1 MNAYIGSEI
10 LSREGGEFSLNKEL
24 REIMCYMADGRLLVS
39 KSHAFNPHVRGF
51 VARLKLME
59 KPHELEYVDLSV
71 ISELNEASDNAGA
84 DRSASE
90 MQRVAKD
97 MFQRAVSMHASDIH
111 IRLSKRDKTKILFRI
126 HNDLRLIEEQPF
138 DVGDQLCAT
147 IYQAM
152 SDVSAPT
159 FEPISRQ
166 DARIG
171 NRSKLPAELDG
182 IRIATSP
189 QVDGYIMVLRLLY
202 NDTMDTFDLEALGF
216 SPTQCRTIQ
225 LIKRRPTGINIIGG
239 PTGSGKST
247 SLQRIL
253 GSIIAESKGR
263 KHIITVEDPP
273 EYPINGAVQ
282 TPVTNTDTE
291 EERSRAFQKAIK
303 ASMRL
308 DPDIIMIGE
317 VRDTP
322 SARLAVQAAMTGH
335 QVWTTVHANSAFA
348 IIDRLT
354 DLGVPLELVSDPTIV
369 TGLGCQRLLKVLC
382 PQCKVPLSSVLER
395 YDEQELQRILSE
407 LRLENIHVLGDGC
420 PHCKHTGTVGRT
432 VVAEFIASDE
442 RIMQFIRNRDR
453 LGAIEYWRCELMG
466 ISMLEHAIEKINSG
480 LVDPFLA
487 EEIVGQINS
496 GFTAHLNTEST
507 LNTLNSIMDGQH
519 VII

>member
-1 MNAYIGSEI
+1 MSTYTGSEI
-10 LSREGGEFSLNKEL
+10 LSREGGEFSLSKDL
-24 REIMCYMADGRLLVS
+24 REIMCYMADGKLLVS

-51 VARLKLME
+51 MARLKLMD
-59 KPHELEYVDLSV
+59 KPCEMEYVDLSI
-71 ISELNEASDNAGA
+71 ISELNESADN
-84 DRSASE
+84 DSTSRSASE

-97 MFQRAVSMHASDIH
+97 MFQRAVGMRASDIH
-111 IRLSKRDKTKILFRI
+111 IRLSKREKTKILFRI

-152 SDVSAPT
+152 SDVSSPT

-171 NRSKLPAELDG
+171 NRSKLPPELDG

-202 NDTMDTFDLEALGF
+202 NDTMGSNDLATLGF
-216 SPTQCRTIQ
+216 NTTQASTIAM
-225 LIKRRPTGINIIGG
+225 IKRRPTGINIIGG

-253 GSIIAESKGR
+253 GAMIAESKGR
-263 KHIITVEDPP
+263 KHVITVEDPP
-273 EYPINGAVQ
+273 EYPIPGAVQ
-282 TPVTNTDTE
+282 TPVTNADSE

-348 IIDRLT
+348 IIDRMT
-354 DLGVPLELVSDPTIV
+354 DLGVPLELVADPTIV
-369 TGLGCQRLLKVLC
+369 TGLACQRLLKVLC

-395 YDEQELQRILSE
+395 YNERELQRVVAE
-407 LRLENIHVLGDGC
+407 LRLDNIHVLGDGC
-420 PHCKHTGTVGRT
+420 PHCSGSGTVGRT
-432 VVAEFIASDE
+432 VVAEIIATDE
-442 RIMQFIRNRDR
+442 RMMSFIRKRDR
-453 LGAIEYWRCELMG
+453 LGAIEHWRCEQMG
-466 ISMLEHAIEKINSG
+466 ISMLEHAIEKINIG

-487 EEIVGQINS
+487 EEIVGP
-496 GFTAHLNTEST
+496 
-507 LNTLNSIMDGQH
+507 LNSEISPEPDTKPHNSLNSMMDNQY
-519 VII
+519 VIA

>member
-1 MNAYIGSEI
+1 MSTYIGSEI
-10 LSREGGEFSLNKEL
+10 LSREGGEFSLSKDL
-24 REIMCYMADGRLLVS
+24 REIMCYMADGKLLVS

-51 VARLKLME
+51 MARLKLMD
-59 KPHELEYVDLSV
+59 KPCEMEYVDLSI
-71 ISELNEASDNAGA
+71 ISELNESADHDGAS
-84 DRSASE
+84 RSASE
-90 MQRVAKD
+90 MQRIAKD
-97 MFQRAVSMHASDIH
+97 MFQRAVSMRASDIH

-126 HNDLRLIEEQPF
+126 HNDLRVIEEQPF

-171 NRSKLPAELDG
+171 NRNKLPAELDG

-202 NDTMDTFDLEALGF
+202 NDTMDTNDLEALGF
-216 SPTQCRTIQ
+216 SASQSSTVA
-225 LIKRRPTGINIIGG
+225 LVKRRPTGINIIGG

-247 SLQRIL
+247 TLQRIL
-253 GSIIAESKGR
+253 GSIISESQGR
-263 KHIITVEDPP
+263 KHVITVEDPP
-273 EYPINGAVQ
+273 EYPIPGAVQ
-282 TPVTNTDTE
+282 TPVTNADSE

-348 IIDRLT
+348 IIDRFT

-382 PQCKVPLSSVLER
+382 PHCKVALSSVMER
-395 YDEQELQRILSE
+395 YNELEIQRIMAE
-407 LRLENIHVLGDGC
+407 LLPENVYVLGNGC
-420 PHCKHTGTVGRT
+420 PHCKQSGTIGRT
-432 VVAEFIASDE
+432 VVAEFVASDE
-442 RIMQFIRNRDR
+442 RIMSFIRNRDR
-453 LGAIEYWRCELMG
+453 LGAIEYWRCEQMG
-466 ISMLEHAIEKINSG
+466 SSMLEHAIEKINLG

-487 EEIVGQINS
+487 EDIVGQ
-496 GFTAHLNTEST
+496 LNTGT
-507 LNTLNSIMDGQH
+507 LMAGIEETRETLNSIMDGQH

>member
-1 MNAYIGSEI
+1 VSTFTDSDTTA
-10 LSREGGEFSLNKEL
+10 RHGELSLNKEL

-51 VARLKLME
+51 VARLKLMD
-59 KPHELEYVDLSV
+59 KPCELEYVELSV
-71 ISELNEASDNAGA
+71 ISELNEAAENDGVS
-84 DRSASE
+84 RSASE

-97 MFQRAVSMHASDIH
+97 MFQRAVSMRASDIH
-111 IRLSKRDKTKILFRI
+111 IRISKRDKTKILFRI
-126 HNDLRLIEEQPF
+126 HNDLRVMEEQPF
-138 DVGDQLCAT
+138 DFGDQLCAA

-152 SDVSAPT
+152 SDVSSPT

-171 NRSKLPAELDG
+171 DRAKLPTELDG

-202 NDTMDTFDLEALGF
+202 NDAMDTTDMSALGF
-216 SPTQCRTIQ
+216 NQPQCAAIES
-225 LIKRRPTGINIIGG
+225 IKRRPTGINIISG

-253 GSIIAESKGR
+253 SAIIAESKGR
-263 KHIITVEDPP
+263 KHVITVEDPP
-273 EYPINGAVQ
+273 EYPIPGAVQ
-282 TPVTNTDTE
+282 TPVTDADTE

-354 DLGVPLELVSDPTIV
+354 DLGVPTELVTDPTII
-369 TGLGCQRLLKVLC
+369 TGLSCQRLLKVLC
-382 PQCKVPLSSVLER
+382 PHCKVALSSVLER
-395 YDEQELQRILSE
+395 YDERELQRVLTE
-407 LRLENIHVLGDGC
+407 LRLDNIHVQGNGC
-420 PHCKHTGTVGRT
+420 PHCKETGTIGRT
-432 VVAEFIASDE
+432 VVAEIITTDE
-442 RIMQFIRNRDR
+442 RMMQFIRNRDR
-453 LGAIEYWRCELMG
+453 TGAIEYWRCEQMG
-466 ISMLEHAIEKINSG
+466 ISMLEHAIEKINQG

-487 EEIVGQINS
+487 EDIVGQ
-496 GFTAHLNTEST
+496 LNTGSSYAEIGENSSYI
-507 LNTLNSIMDGQH
+507 LNNAKDHQH